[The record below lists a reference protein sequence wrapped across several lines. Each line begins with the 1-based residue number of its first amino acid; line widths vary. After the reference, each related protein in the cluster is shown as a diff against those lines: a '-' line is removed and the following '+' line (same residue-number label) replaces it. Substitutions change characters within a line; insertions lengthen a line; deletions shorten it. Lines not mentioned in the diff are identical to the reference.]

1 MRFTYEYRTS
11 DNALHKGV
19 IDASDRDA
27 VYAALRAQ
35 GIKPSRVDEAPGI
48 FNKLFG
54 KGKRWM
60 AIAALSLALVVA
72 LVAYVKLSR
81 QPRSPFPVPS
91 SLNPS
96 DTTRRQIIG
105 DAAIIDKG
113 VRTGWS
119 DVFAEEGER
128 FLASFAIPGVPAGLR
143 NTSEAEIRDAL
154 DRRLVPSAEDS
165 LEARQIKAMVEGMKS
180 ELREYLAAGGTIVQY
195 GQAIVARQEEEIG
208 YYNRAKAEL
217 EAAAQG
223 EMADDDLEAL
233 WEQRN
238 ASLRRMGIRLIPMP
252 E

>member
-27 VYAALRAQ
+27 VYVALRAR
-35 GIKPSRVDEAPGI
+35 GIKPSRVDEAPGL

-60 AIAALSLALVVA
+60 AIVALSLALAAA
-72 LVAYVKLSR
+72 LAAYVKISR

-113 VRTGWS
+113 IRTGWS
-119 DVFAEEGER
+119 DVFPDEGER
-128 FLASFAIPGVPAGLR
+128 FLSSFAVPGVPAGLR
-143 NTSEAEIRDAL
+143 NTSEAEIRAAL
-154 DRRLVPSAEDS
+154 DRRILPSADDT
-165 LEARQIKAMVEGMKS
+165 LEARQIKAMVEGMKA
-180 ELREYLAAGGTIVQY
+180 ELREYLADGGTIVQY
-195 GQAIVARQEEEIG
+195 GQAIVARQEEELG

-223 EMADDDLEAL
+223 DMPDDDLEAL

>member
-19 IDASDRDA
+19 IDAVDRDA
-27 VYAALRAQ
+27 VYSALRSQ
-35 GIKPSRVDEAPGI
+35 GIKPSRVEEAPG
-48 FNKLFG
+48 FLNKLFG

-60 AIAALSLALVVA
+60 AIVALSLALAAA
-72 LVAYVKLSR
+72 LVAYVKISR
-81 QPRSPFPVPS
+81 QPRSSFPVPS

-105 DAAIIDKG
+105 DTAIIDKG
-113 VRTGWS
+113 IRTGWS
-119 DVFAEEGER
+119 DVFPDDGER
-128 FLASFAIPGVPAGLR
+128 FLASFAVPGVPAGLR
-143 NTSEAEIRDAL
+143 NTSEAEIRAAL
-154 DRRLVPSAEDS
+154 DRQLPPSADDS
-165 LEARQIKAMVEGMKS
+165 LEARQIKAMVEGMKA
-180 ELREYLAAGGTIVQY
+180 ELREYLADGGTIVQY
-195 GQAIVARQEEEIG
+195 GQAIVARQEQELG

-223 EMADDDLEAL
+223 DMPDDDLEAL

-238 ASLRRMGIRLIPMP
+238 ASLRRMGIRLVPMP